1 MLIHVDSQQA
11 HPNLINSRTA
21 YVSFSRARYDAHI
34 YTNDKANLGEEL
46 SREVSHRSAIQQGG
60 RGGAA
65 AGPKPRA
72 LPSGYP
78 CARSP

>member
-1 MLIHVDSQQA
+1 VLIHVDSQQA

-46 SREVSHRSAIQQGG
+46 SREVSHRSAIQQGA
-60 RGGAA
+60 RRSRSRAKA
-65 AGPKPRA
+65 SCPPKRLSMRPKP
-72 LPSGYP
+72 
-78 CARSP
+78 